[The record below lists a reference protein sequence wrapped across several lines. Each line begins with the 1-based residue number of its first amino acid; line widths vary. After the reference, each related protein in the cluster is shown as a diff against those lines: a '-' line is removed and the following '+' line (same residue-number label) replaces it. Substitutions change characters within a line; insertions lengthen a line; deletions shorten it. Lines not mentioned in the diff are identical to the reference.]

1 MLKTFKGITLVL
13 EAKKKTLT
21 ADDVTTFKYT
31 TAQ

>member
-1 MLKTFKGITLVL
+1 MFKTFKGITLVL

-21 ADDVTTFKYT
+21 ADVTTFKYT